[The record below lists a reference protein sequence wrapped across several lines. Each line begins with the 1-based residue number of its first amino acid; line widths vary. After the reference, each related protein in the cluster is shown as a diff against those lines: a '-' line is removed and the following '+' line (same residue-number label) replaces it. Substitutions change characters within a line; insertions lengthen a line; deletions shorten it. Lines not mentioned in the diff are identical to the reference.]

1 MNTAPERDF
10 RQHNNAEKI
19 RLVRQ
24 KTKTCQLE
32 DLNVGTRN
40 GNDGF
45 PLTAQFQN
53 KHKHNFRLCFRHKY
67 KFDLRHRFK
76 FRS

>member
-24 KTKTCQLE
+24 NTKTCPLE

-45 PLTAQFQN
+45 PLT
-53 KHKHNFRLCFRHKY
+53 LTTPCFL
-67 KFDLRHRFK
+67 FINLGTI
-76 FRS
+76 SE

>member
-1 MNTAPERDF
+1 MLK
-10 RQHNNAEKI
+10 KI

-24 KTKTCQLE
+24 NTKTCPLE

-45 PLTAQFQN
+45 PLTLTTPYFLLIN
-53 KHKHNFRLCFRHKY
+53 LGTI
-67 KFDLRHRFK
+67 
-76 FRS
+76 SE